1 MKGKL
6 ICLLYQTNDLRY
18 YRQATERRKS
28 LESIS
33 SPWDR
38 MNTILEVLG
47 CEELVDKK
55 ISCRVSDQCL
65 ISYDELY
72 V

>member
-1 MKGKL
+1 M
-6 ICLLYQTNDLRY
+6 NDLRY
-18 YRQATERRKS
+18 YRQGTERRKI

-33 SPWDR
+33 SPRDR
-38 MNTILEVLG
+38 MNTILEVMG
-47 CEELVDKK
+47 REELVDKK

-65 ISYDELY
+65 ISYDELC